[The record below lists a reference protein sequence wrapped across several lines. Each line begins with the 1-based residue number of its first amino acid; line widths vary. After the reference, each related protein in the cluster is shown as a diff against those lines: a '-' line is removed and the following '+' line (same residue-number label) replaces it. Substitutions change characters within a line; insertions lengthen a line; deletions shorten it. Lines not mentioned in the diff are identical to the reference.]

1 MDVNELYKD
10 RKSSIFK
17 KELKMRNVFVREC
30 AQLNSTA
37 YTFRGILNMFKQSFK
52 VLNRRRL
59 MKKLGSDMSFE
70 NYKKHFLKDTKPI
83 KDFDKYVHPM
93 VNEGNQINP
102 FNIKSD
108 ITEKNEISVKDGMN
122 DQELEDKKAQWLK
135 PVKAG
140 SIPSRYKYK

>member
-1 MDVNELYKD
+1 
-10 RKSSIFK
+10 
-17 KELKMRNVFVREC
+17 
-30 AQLNSTA
+30 
-37 YTFRGILNMFKQSFK
+37 
-52 VLNRRRL
+52 

-122 DQELEDKKAQWLK
+122 DQELKDKKAQWLK

-140 SIPSRYKYK
+140 SIPSSYKYK